1 MKKIILLISFVLS
14 IGLARAQ
21 RFFYVDNNRITENL
35 MKDGLLK
42 ASQFV
47 THSPLSSDYI
57 IKTEL
62 GFQPGENILILQ
74 INMQDSLSFQTIYQT
89 KETWTFGDFHNN
101 SRILLSTVI
110 RAFIENNIP
119 RMVLSARNNHVD
131 DQMKYL
137 KSRKDKT

>member
-1 MKKIILLISFVLS
+1 MKKIILLTGFVLS

-21 RFFYVDNNRITENL
+21 RFFYVGNNRITENL
-35 MKDGLLK
+35 LKDGLLK

-62 GFQPGENILILQ
+62 GFQPGDNILTLQ
-74 INMQDSLSFQTIYQT
+74 INMQDSLTFQTIYMSR
-89 KETWTFGDFHNN
+89 ETYTFGDFHNN

-110 RAFIENNIP
+110 RAFIEINIP
-119 RMVLSARNNHVD
+119 RMVLSARDNHIDGV
-131 DQMKYL
+131 
-137 KSRKDKT
+137 SRYDAGFPFSG